1 MTYMSRGTSFNP
13 SSLFAR
19 AIGRQI
25 KAQVWKNIQVSSP
38 PSQSRQYDEKLCLDI
53 IKYAEYSLSTLKD
66 QILTTQLGPSR
77 RTYVFHLPTFFFM
90 SFPILITY
98 MSLLR
103 TTRILSAYVDDK
115 EYSVELVGAVSSN
128 SPPSLSSS

>member
-1 MTYMSRGTSFNP
+1 MSRGTSFNP

-25 KAQVWKNIQVSSP
+25 KAQIWKNVQVSPP

-66 QILTTQLGPSR
+66 QILTAQLGPSR
-77 RTYVFHLPTFFFM
+77 RTYVLHLPTL
-90 SFPILITY
+90 SLPILFTH
-98 MSLLR
+98 MSLFKYYKNSERLR
-103 TTRILSAYVDDK
+103 
-115 EYSVELVGAVSSN
+115 
-128 SPPSLSSS
+128 